1 MPSETQHKHA
11 GDSKF
16 IEVFVCKI
24 LSKKNRDF
32 VKLLQK
38 K

>member
-11 GDSKF
+11 GDSEF

-24 LSKKNRDF
+24 LSKKERF
-32 VKLLQK
+32 RKVIAK